1 MKKKQIQAL
10 EQMIVELQN
19 EIDYIKNG
27 SVVYTEN
34 IELIDYVSENIL
46 VELKENL
53 NE

>member
-1 MKKKQIQAL
+1 MKEKQIQAL

>member
-1 MKKKQIQAL
+1 MKAKQIQSL

-19 EIDYIKNG
+19 ELDYIKSG
-27 SVVYTEN
+27 SVVYTDN
-34 IELIDYVSENIL
+34 QELIDYVAENIL

>member
-1 MKKKQIQAL
+1 MKEKQIQAL
-10 EQMIVELQN
+10 DQMIVELQN